1 MLYFFQ
7 NYPSTHRVDNDV
19 HLSCFLDYRV
29 WGSQVVKLRGGP
41 RVPKEITMG
50 ALPATHRLIDERIRH
65 HIAHMM
71 SFAHESSPTS
81 CEIVKIL
88 RKILL

>member
-1 MLYFFQ
+1 MFFQ
-7 NYPSTHRVDNDV
+7 NYPRTHRVENDL
-19 HLSCFLDYRV
+19 HLSCFLDCKV

-41 RVPKEITMG
+41 RVPKEKTMG
-50 ALPATHRLIDERIRH
+50 ALPATHQLIDERIRH

-71 SFAHESSPTS
+71 SFAHESSLIS
-81 CEIVKIL
+81 CEIVEIF